1 MKYKDY
7 YKILGVE
14 RGASEDDI
22 KKAYRKLAR
31 KYHPDVSKESNAK
44 ERFQEVS
51 EAYET
56 LRDKEKRAAYDSLG
70 SFRPGQDFRPPPDW
84 FDRFGAGRNEDL
96 HGVDL
101 GELFE
106 SMGLFGR
113 AGRRRS
119 RGAFPGE
126 LRGAGAPHAGGG
138 GARYRARGA
147 ARRAQLHRAHST
159 RGAIDGQRLRLRGK
173 GGPGMNGGPP
183 GDLYLQIALD
193 PHPLYRA
200 SGHDLE
206 LEVPVAPWEAALGA
220 QVEVPTLEGRVT
232 MKVPGIARRAEAAAR
247 RRGLPKPAGARAI
260 FMRCSTSPCRRRS
273 PIARKH
279 SSSSSAKH
287 RVSTRARA
295 SARRRAGH
303 APCDFGRMALA
314 KTDPG
319 AAQGHRAAPRNPS
332 RRAARR
338 RRARA

>member
-14 RGASEDDI
+14 RGAAEDEI

-31 KYHPDVSKESNAK
+31 KYHPDVSKEPNAK

-84 FDRFGAGRNEDL
+84 FERFGAGRNEDL

-126 LRGAGAPHAGGG
+126 DYEVAVRLTLEEAARGTERVVQLDGRSFTARIPRGA
-138 GARYRARGA
+138 
-147 ARRAQLHRAHST
+147 T
-159 RGAIDGQRLRLRGK
+159 DGQRLRLRGK
-173 GGPGMNGGPP
+173 GGPGANGGPP
-183 GDLYLQIALD
+183 GDLYLQIALE

-232 MKVPGIARRAEAAAR
+232 MKIPPGSRAGQKLR
-247 RRGLPKPAGARAI
+247 LSGKGLPKPSGGAGDLYAVLNIAVPATLTEREKAL
-260 FMRCSTSPCRRRS
+260 FEQLRETSRFNP
-273 PIARKH
+273 
-279 SSSSSAKH
+279 
-287 RVSTRARA
+287 RARF
-295 SARRRAGH
+295 S
-303 APCDFGRMALA
+303 
-314 KTDPG
+314 
-319 AAQGHRAAPRNPS
+319 
-332 RRAARR
+332 
-338 RRARA
+338 